1 MRVLFFANRMP
12 DLCGAFLHDID
23 LATEFQKRGH
33 TVAFLTIEKPREGYN
48 GGIWR
53 GYRFMHYSAGG
64 VLLEASD
71 LWICPHAPC
80 LPYVR
85 KVNSRGYNRPIAVTA
100 HFDGRYDVLTG
111 QASTKW
117 VEMFMFINRTMEG
130 TFRRQVNPFPPMIVR
145 TAVVRPLMHEAN
157 ILMDSPPDGDM
168 ITLVNANVN
177 KGVHQF
183 IELAK
188 RMPNRKFLGIRPYY
202 GELWLPP
209 APPNIEW
216 IPFDNDIRNILKR
229 TRILLFPS
237 YYESFGRIAVEAMYN
252 GIPVLYSKP
261 ATENVGIVG
270 STEGVEEWILPAG
283 IACKRD
289 APEEWIAAIDALD
302 NAETYAAKRIEV
314 VDHIKSMNIFTE
326 AKRIAEMMEDFQRA
340 YPIAAAAQTA
350 HVQEPTRTEPGMPA
364 VLRPPPATARI
375 GFSSGRLRLQR

>member
-33 TVAFLTIEKPREGYN
+33 TVAFLTIEKPKEGYN
-48 GGIWR
+48 GGMWR
-53 GYRFMHYSAGG
+53 GYRFMHYTAGSG
-64 VLLEASD
+64 LLDDSD
-71 LWICPHAPC
+71 LWVCPHAPC
-80 LPYVR
+80 LPHVR
-85 KVNSRGYNRPIAVTA
+85 KINSRGYSRPIAVTA
-100 HFDGRYDVLTG
+100 HFDGRYAVLTD

-117 VEMFMFINRTMEG
+117 VEMFMFINHTMEG
-130 TFRRQVNPFPPMIVR
+130 NFRKHVNPFPSMIVR
-145 TAVVRPLMHEAN
+145 THTVRPLMHESN
-157 ILMDSPPDGDM
+157 IRMDTPPDGDM

-188 RMPNRKFLGIRPYY
+188 RMPNRKFLGVRPYY
-202 GELWLPP
+202 GELWVPP

-216 IPFDNDIRNILKR
+216 VPFDNDIRNILKR

-261 ATENVGIVG
+261 ATENVPIVG
-270 STEGVEEWILPAG
+270 STEGVEEWIVPAG

-289 APEEWIAAIDALD
+289 VPEEWITAIEALD
-302 NAETYAAKRIEV
+302 DADTYAAKRVEV
-314 VDHIKSMNIFTE
+314 VDHIKAMNIFTE
-326 AKRIAEMMEDFQRA
+326 ANRIAVMMEDFQRA
-340 YPIAAAAQTA
+340 YPIAVPARSVR
-350 HVQEPTRTEPGMPA
+350 VQEPTKAEPGMPA
-364 VLRPPPATARI
+364 ALRPPPVTARI

>member
-33 TVAFLTIEKPREGYN
+33 TVAFLTIEKPKEGYN
-48 GGIWR
+48 GGLWR
-53 GYRFMHYSAGG
+53 GFRFMHYTAGS
-64 VLLEASD
+64 LLIDASD

-100 HFDGRYDVLTG
+100 HFDGRYDVMTTL
-111 QASTKW
+111 ASTKW
-117 VEMFMFINRTMEG
+117 VEMFLFINRTMEVN
-130 TFRRQVNPFPPMIVR
+130 FHKHVNPFPPMIVR
-145 TAVVRPLMHEAN
+145 TGVVRPLMQESKLA
-157 ILMDSPPDGDM
+157 MTSPPDGDM

-188 RMPNRKFLGIRPYY
+188 RMPNRKFLGVRPYY

-209 APPNIEW
+209 APSNIEW
-216 IPFDNDIRNILKR
+216 IPFDDDVRVILKR

-252 GIPVLYSKP
+252 GIPVVYSKP

-289 APEEWIAAIDALD
+289 VPEEWIAAIEALD
-302 NAETYAAKRIEV
+302 DENAYAAKRTEVIEHV
-314 VDHIKSMNIFTE
+314 RSMNIFSE
-326 AKRIAEMMEDFQRA
+326 AKRIADMMEDFQRA
-340 YPIAAAAQTA
+340 HPIAEAAMAVRTQA
-350 HVQEPTRTEPGMPA
+350 PTKTEPGMPA

>member
-33 TVAFLTIEKPREGYN
+33 TVMFLTIEKPKEGYN

-53 GYRFMHYSAGG
+53 GFRFMHFSAGSPF
-64 VLLEASD
+64 LDSSD

-100 HFDGRYDVLTG
+100 HFDGRYNVLTDL
-111 QASTKW
+111 ASNSW
-117 VEMFMFINRTMEG
+117 AEMFLFINHIME
-130 TFRRQVNPFPPMIVR
+130 THFRKQVVPFPPSIVR
-145 TAVVRPLMHEAN
+145 TGVVRPLMQEDK
-157 ILMDSPPDGDM
+157 IRMDAPPNGDM

-188 RMPNRKFLGIRPYY
+188 RMPNRKFLGVKPYY

-209 APPNIEW
+209 APSNIEW
-216 IPFDNDIRNILKR
+216 VPFEDDIRTILKR
-229 TRILLFPS
+229 THILLFPS
-237 YYESFGRIAVEAMYN
+237 YYESFGRIAVEAMLN
-252 GIPVLYSKP
+252 GIPVIYSKP

-270 STEGVEEWILPAG
+270 STEGVEEWIVPAG
-283 IACKRD
+283 IGCRRD
-289 APEEWIAAIDALD
+289 SPEEWIAAIESLDDAD
-302 NAETYAAKRIEV
+302 TYAARREMV
-314 VDHIKSMNIFTE
+314 QEHIANMNIFTE
-326 AKRIAEMMEDFQRA
+326 AKRIADMMESFQREH
-340 YPIAAAAQTA
+340 PIAQTPRITAQQPA
-350 HVQEPTRTEPGMPA
+350 VQAEPGKAPA
-364 VLRPPPATARI
+364 LRPPPETARI
-375 GFSSGRLRLQR
+375 GFSNGRLRLQR